1 MSRKKNINSYS
12 RKGIVDNNT
21 KTIKSRNKSRD
32 KKTLLSQEKNI
43 NINTSLPGYDEIT
56 NLLTKLSSKSFL
68 SKEIKKDENQSI
80 YKNEIEILEEPDEKS
95 NITLKDHQ
103 LNVIN
108 ILKKRRGLIVIHS
121 TGSGKTITAVAASR
135 YYLKNYPSRKVIIVS
150 PLSLLENFKKNLIQY
165 GVNDFSNYKFYTF
178 NSFHNAIQSGL
189 IECDKSMLIIDEA
202 HNLKTESGMYAL
214 SAIKCAQIC
223 DRVLLLTATPL
234 MNKPSDIKN
243 LLTLI
248 DGVRTKDIL
257 FDNYGRSIATEQ
269 TIKNNFLCKTSFYN
283 PSKTEIYDY
292 YPVYEKHHIYL
303 VMDNNYYTN
312 YRFVEKNIRG
322 NQNIVELFGDESN
335 LIRFFNGVRRAANNI
350 EKENSP
356 KINWCLN
363 KIEESCLDE
372 ILYKAMIE
380 FKTFK
385 EFLDKVKELIENKNF
400 KDDQM
405 IYKKYILNLIS
416 SLYSINQNLIDKA
429 TDDIKSYKKSIQNNF
444 LDIINKLSYRY
455 YDYLNSIIEKL
466 NDIKSSITDNETF
479 IYILNIISTQIKD
492 LSTSI
497 YNITSSFNNYNQQ
510 YKFQDKFLIFS
521 HFIEAGMELLIKRLN
536 SSNIP
541 FGHIN
546 GKMPASKRKEI
557 IDLYNNNYYK
567 VLLISEAGGEGL
579 DLKETRYVIIVEND
593 WNENNLN
600 QVMGRAIRFNSHQNL
615 PSYKRRVDVYYLYM
629 IKPKEHDNLN
639 SILNTPRINRYNG
652 EPLSIDL
659 YLRNYSFLKQQ
670 VIDDYLN
677 KLKNYSIENNKC

>member
-1 MSRKKNINSYS
+1 MSRKKNI
-12 RKGIVDNNT
+12 KGSVIF
-21 KTIKSRNKSRD
+21 KSRNKSMHTRNIKIRGGEVLD
-32 KKTLLSQEKNI
+32 EKLSSKENI
-43 NINTSLPGYDEIT
+43 TGYNEIS
-56 NLLTKLSSKSFL
+56 NLLNQLSSKSFL
-68 SKEIKKDENQSI
+68 SREIKKNENEHI

-108 ILKKRRGLIVIHS
+108 ILKKRRGLIVVHS

-135 YYLKNYPSRKVIIVS
+135 YYLKTYPSRKVIVIS
-150 PLSLLENFKKNLIQY
+150 PLSLIENFKKNLIQY
-165 GVNDFSNYKFYTF
+165 GINDLSNYKFYTVEK
-178 NSFHNAIQSGL
+178 FHSSIQSNS
-189 IECDKSMLIIDEA
+189 IDCDKSMLIIDEA
-202 HNLKTESGMYAL
+202 HNLKRENGMYAL

-223 DRVLLLTATPL
+223 DRVLLLTATPIS
-234 MNKPSDIKN
+234 NRPSEIKN

-248 DGVRTKDIL
+248 DGYRTKDIL
-257 FDNYGRSIATEQ
+257 FDNYGYSIATEQ
-269 TIKNNFLCKTSFYN
+269 TIKNNFLCKTSFYS

-292 YPVYEKHHIYL
+292 YPIYEKHHIYL

-322 NQNIVELFGDESN
+322 NQNIVELFGNESN
-335 LIRFFNGVRRAANNI
+335 LTRFFNGVRRAANNL

-363 KIEESCLDE
+363 KVEESCLDE

-385 EFLDKVKELIENKNF
+385 EFLNKVKELIENKNF
-400 KDDQM
+400 SDDQM

-416 SLYSINQNLIDKA
+416 SLYTINQNLIDKA
-429 TDDIKSYKKSIQNNF
+429 SDDIKSYKKLNF

-466 NDIKSSITDNETF
+466 NDIKSSITDNDTF
-479 IYILNIISTQIKD
+479 IYIINIITTQIKD
-492 LSTSI
+492 LSSSV
-497 YNITSSFNNYNQQ
+497 YNIISSFNNYNQQ
-510 YKFQDKFLIFS
+510 YKFQDKFLIYS
-521 HFIEAGMELLIKRLN
+521 HFIEAGMELLIKRLKA
-536 SSNIP
+536 SNIP
-541 FGHIN
+541 FGNIN
-546 GKMPASKRKEI
+546 GQMPASKRQEI
-557 IDLYNNNYYK
+557 VNLYNNNHIK

-579 DLKETRYVIIVEND
+579 DLKETRYVIILEND
-593 WNENNLN
+593 WNESRLD
-600 QVMGRAIRFNSHQNL
+600 QVMGRAIRFNSHQTL

-639 SILNTPRINRYNG
+639 SILNVPTINRYGG

-659 YLRNYSFLKQQ
+659 YLRNKSFLKQQ

-677 KLKNYSIENNKC
+677 KLKDYSIENNKC